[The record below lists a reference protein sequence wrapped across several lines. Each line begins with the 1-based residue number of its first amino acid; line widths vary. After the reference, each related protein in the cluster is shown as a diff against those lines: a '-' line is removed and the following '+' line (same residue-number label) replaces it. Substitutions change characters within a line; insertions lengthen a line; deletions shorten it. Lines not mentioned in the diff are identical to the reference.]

1 MFQTNKLGVLSLL
14 VYLIPISFIFGIL
27 ITEILV
33 LSICILFLHICFVNK
48 ITIYF
53 KTFYFK
59 FLILIYFFLI
69 ANSIFSGDLFLSIKV
84 SIPYIRY
91 IILSLAIWF
100 LIEKNKNFIKEFSYF
115 FLPVLAFL
123 VFDGFIQYFIG
134 SNIIGFSTQSSRLSS
149 FFFDEWILGSFI
161 QKFFPLLIFVLF
173 YNLERKQYLNLKLIS
188 LILAYLIVFLS
199 GERAAFFLLSFYII
213 LILPPLFLINK
224 KINKLIYL
232 LIPIVFIVFILSPV
246 KERVFLLNSNADF
259 KTSAIKFYNSN
270 YSLYLK
276 TSINIFLDNK
286 IIGSGVKTYRVKC
299 KDYYDVDVTKSCSTH
314 PHNYYLQVLAEC
326 GLIGLLTLIS
336 ILLYLISSYIR
347 LISKGKNYIK
357 ENFNKIILLSGL
369 LVFIWPFATTG
380 SFFNNFISI
389 ILFFNLGFFL
399 GNSNSKKV

>member
-1 MFQTNKLGVLSLL
+1 
-14 VYLIPISFIFGIL
+14 
-27 ITEILV
+27 
-33 LSICILFLHICFVNK
+33 
-48 ITIYF
+48 
-53 KTFYFK
+53 
-59 FLILIYFFLI
+59 
-69 ANSIFSGDLFLSIKV
+69 
-84 SIPYIRY
+84 
-91 IILSLAIWF
+91 
-100 LIEKNKNFIKEFSYF
+100 
-115 FLPVLAFL
+115 LAFL